1 MCLSCCNKAGWM
13 LVDGSFIGC
22 VSLFRLQKSQMNTY
36 TKRKVQ
42 FTVSLHGQQTQVEI
56 GQL

>member
-1 MCLSCCNKAGWM
+1 MSKLLLTAGWM